1 MTDRELNEIIDWRR
15 KKLANEKRNPCGPMG
30 KRMEGCEQAMKV
42 VMSYL
47 HGRKDDESDGEKTKT
62 DYDDIWFE
70 SQVTRLGIIY
80 M

>member
-1 MTDRELNEIIDWRR
+1 
-15 KKLANEKRNPCGPMG
+15 
-30 KRMEGCEQAMKV
+30 MEVYEQAMKV

-47 HGRKDDESDGEKTKT
+47 HGRKDSESDDEKTKT
-62 DYDDIWFE
+62 DYDDTWLE